1 MADGFGRG
9 EARPEVLRSIHFSS
23 VVVKYVC
30 SPRHNPL
37 ERLKAI
43 LAIPPGHKDRPFAE
57 LDTLYTHIFSMCDD
71 LDTILTVFRVQL
83 SPLFGSALPYFP
95 SSPKIFKSSKEEIEL
110 VFNDLVSVISLME
123 TTIQF
128 CMPHFQISWSTKVV
142 QNIFLSIKI
151 RSIFEFRCCGQWN

>member
-71 LDTILTVFRVQL
+71 PVTILTVLRVQL

-110 VFNDLVSVISLME
+110 VFNDLVSVISLTE

-128 CMPHFQISWSTKVV
+128 LHASLPDFLVDESRSKHLFVD
-142 QNIFLSIKI
+142 QNKI
-151 RSIFEFRCCGQWN
+151 NL